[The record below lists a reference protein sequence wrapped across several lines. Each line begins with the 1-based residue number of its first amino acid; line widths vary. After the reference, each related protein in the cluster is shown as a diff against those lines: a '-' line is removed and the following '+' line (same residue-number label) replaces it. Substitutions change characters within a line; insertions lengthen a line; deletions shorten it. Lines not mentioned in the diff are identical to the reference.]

1 MGAECPL
8 SGVKQS
14 HNRSPNTCLIL
25 ESQIVK
31 YLSMPF
37 SYYIDSNVNCV
48 FIRSIG
54 KIPLFGTQ
62 EVIQKILDDQDFDPG
77 MNMLFDTSRSKLPS
91 EWNYKFFTDSNSGVN
106 QDLFVGQTDFKM
118 AWVVADGKDFAKFHQ
133 MILSTRLSL
142 NIVERKVYRDVET
155 AKLWLGLQGK
165 YKINESSFSK
175 T

>member
-1 MGAECPL
+1 
-8 SGVKQS
+8 
-14 HNRSPNTCLIL
+14 
-25 ESQIVK
+25 
-31 YLSMPF
+31 
-37 SYYIDSNVNCV
+37 
-48 FIRSIG
+48 
-54 KIPLFGTQ
+54 
-62 EVIQKILDDQDFDPG
+62 
-77 MNMLFDTSRSKLPS
+77 MLFDTSRSKLPS

-133 MILSTRLSL
+133 MILSTRLSP